1 MLSQDNRSATAMREA
16 VTSKGGTT
24 AAAIESMQSNKVSE
38 SIARGVVAARNRG
51 RELGE

>member
-1 MLSQDNRSATAMREA
+1 VCKTAFQA
-16 VTSKGGTT
+16 SCKGGTT